1 MKINDFKLERYFA
14 NHEFTA
20 KYLLSSSD
28 CDGWEMNDVLQLAS
42 PRELK
47 LWEELQLGYTE
58 SEGSSMLRESILQFY
73 QQQSIE
79 QVVVSSPGELN
90 FSLMNV
96 LLSRGDHVVCIA
108 PAYQSL
114 YEVVRSL
121 GCSLSFWKPDPE
133 TWEFDTNDLE
143 QLVRVNTK
151 LIIINFP
158 HNPTGGYLT
167 LNQLSEIVSVARKHG
182 AYLFSDEMYRKLMI
196 SDREELPP
204 VCDLYEK
211 GISLWGLSKS
221 FGLAG
226 LRTGWLV
233 SQDKDLLKKVI
244 AFKDYLSIC
253 SSGPSEVLS
262 IIALNHAD
270 AFILPNMEK
279 IRKNVSLFGEFTAE
293 HDIISSFIPPKAG
306 STAFVKLNIENTSLE
321 FSDRLVEQTGIMTVP
336 AEMFDTEGKYIRIGF
351 GRRNFPEVMEVFSQ
365 YLKTGVVRTKK

>member
-1 MKINDFKLERYFA
+1 MNDFKLERYFA
-14 NHEFTA
+14 RHEFTA

-28 CDGWEMNDVLQLAS
+28 SDGWEMSAVLKHATAQEF
-42 PRELK
+42 RIWEKLK
-47 LWEELQLGYTE
+47 LGYTE
-58 SEGSSMLRESILQFY
+58 SEGSSLLRESILQFY
-73 QQQSIE
+73 QQPSIK
-79 QVVVSSPGELN
+79 QVMVASPGELN

-96 LLSRGDHVVCIA
+96 LLNRGDHVVCVA

-133 TWEFDTNDLE
+133 TWEFDTKDLE
-143 QLVRVNTK
+143 QLVRANTK

-158 HNPTGGYLT
+158 HNPTGGYLM

-182 AYLFSDEMYRKLMI
+182 VYLFSDEMYRKLMI

-233 SQDKDLLKKVI
+233 SQDTDVLKR
-244 AFKDYLSIC
+244 DGL
-253 SSGPSEVLS
+253 
-262 IIALNHAD
+262 
-270 AFILPNMEK
+270 
-279 IRKNVSLFGEFTAE
+279 
-293 HDIISSFIPPKAG
+293 
-306 STAFVKLNIENTSLE
+306 
-321 FSDRLVEQTGIMTVP
+321 
-336 AEMFDTEGKYIRIGF
+336 
-351 GRRNFPEVMEVFSQ
+351 
-365 YLKTGVVRTKK
+365 

>member
-1 MKINDFKLERYFA
+1 MNDFKLERYFA
-14 NHEFTA
+14 RHEFSA

-28 CDGWEMNDVLQLAS
+28 SDGWEMSDVLKHATVQ
-42 PRELK
+42 ELQ
-47 LWEELQLGYTE
+47 LWENLKLGYTE

-96 LLSRGDHVVCIA
+96 LLNRGDHVVCIA

-114 YEVVRSL
+114 HEVVRSL

-133 TWEFDTNDLE
+133 TWIYDTKDLQ
-143 QLVRVNTK
+143 QLVQDNTK

-158 HNPTGGYLT
+158 HNPTGSYLT
-167 LNQLSEIVSVARKHG
+167 ENQLSEIVEVARRHHI
-182 AYLFSDEMYRKLMI
+182 YLFSDEMYRKLII
-196 SDREELPP
+196 SDEEELSP

-233 SQDKDLLKKVI
+233 SQDKDLLKKVV

-253 SSGPSEVLS
+253 SSGPSEILS
-262 IIALNHAD
+262 VIALNHAD
-270 AFILPNMEK
+270 AFIHPNIEK
-279 IRKNVSLFGEFTAE
+279 IRKNVSLFREFAAE
-293 HDIISSFIPPKAG
+293 HDIIAAFIPPKAG
-306 STAFVKLNIENTSLE
+306 STAFVQLKIENTSLE